1 MIRDY
6 YPISQFFP
14 FRWLTMQARSILF
27 VAILAIGI
35 LHPANGSNVAPVIM
49 NMCQMTCMDNISY
62 FPSCMKECVK
72 NQYRY
77 RRAKFI
83 KRQLR
88 REDSNDGMPSNNHWW
103 TIGLLQQPTKSEWWC
118 ETLRTMHSFDYT
130 VIEFLHYCA
139 TFAMSLCLLYGYNI
153 LL

>member
-1 MIRDY
+1 
-6 YPISQFFP
+6 
-14 FRWLTMQARSILF
+14 MQAISTLF
-27 VAILAIGI
+27 VAILAIG
-35 LHPANGSNVAPVIM
+35 LMDPANGSNVAPVIM

-88 REDSNDGMPSNNHWW
+88 REDTDGSMSSNNHW
-103 TIGLLQQPTKSEWWC
+103 
-118 ETLRTMHSFDYT
+118 
-130 VIEFLHYCA
+130 
-139 TFAMSLCLLYGYNI
+139 
-153 LL
+153 